1 MYTILITHDLHMI
14 TVPEKFNELMSLVK
28 EQKLYVDA
36 IDVLPAGSQG
46 REVMVLLLC
55 QAQNYA

>member
-1 MYTILITHDLHMI
+1 MI

-28 EQKLYVDA
+28 EQNLYVDA

-46 REVMVLLLC
+46 REVMLFSLY
-55 QAQNYA
+55 QAQYYT

>member
-1 MYTILITHDLHMI
+1 MI

-55 QAQNYA
+55 QAQNYAQHIWHKLR

>member
-1 MYTILITHDLHMI
+1 MI
-14 TVPEKFNELMSLVK
+14 TVPDKFNELMSLVK

-36 IDVLPAGSQG
+36 IDVLPAGSQD